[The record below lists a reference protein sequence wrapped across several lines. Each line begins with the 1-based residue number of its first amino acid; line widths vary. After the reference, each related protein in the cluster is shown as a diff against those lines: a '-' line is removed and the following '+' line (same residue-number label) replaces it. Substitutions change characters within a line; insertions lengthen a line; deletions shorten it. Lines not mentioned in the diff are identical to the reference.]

1 MDVEVPCCM
10 WGTTEGE
17 VNFDARVTNSKSP
30 TCREPTGR
38 RLHLRFRGRL
48 FCAFLYHLN
57 PFHLS
62 KVLCHGNCRNMSE
75 FTPWSVRL
83 PTSVRGGFPPE
94 RFLND
99 VLIVC
104 WFSLWRQMASL
115 CFSLVIF
122 RHSTSRAD
130 PFWRFQWRMLPPAW
144 FKSVGCLALDFKPS
158 RCCKMLQLCWDI
170 QRISDFEGKVEI
182 NALHI
187 PSSVLRFMCLDSL
200 QHKSQWQLMRL
211 RGSPLRQWVMQLYT
225 KVASTTLEL
234 PKLRHSADAAG
245 GRAGNA
251 ADWN

>member
-10 WGTTEGE
+10 RRTTEGE

-62 KVLCHGNCRNMSE
+62 KVLCHGSCRNMSE

-99 VLIVC
+99 VLILC

-122 RHSTSRAD
+122 RHSKSRAD

-144 FKSVGCLALDFKPS
+144 VKESVSTG
-158 RCCKMLQLCWDI
+158 LQAVPL
-170 QRISDFEGKVEI
+170 
-182 NALHI
+182 
-187 PSSVLRFMCLDSL
+187 L
-200 QHKSQWQLMRL
+200 Q
-211 RGSPLRQWVMQLYT
+211 
-225 KVASTTLEL
+225 
-234 PKLRHSADAAG
+234 DAAALL
-245 GRAGNA
+245 RYPK
-251 ADWN
+251 DFWFWSESW

>member
-99 VLIVC
+99 VVILW

-115 CFSLVIF
+115 CFSQSFFVTQHHGLTHF
-122 RHSTSRAD
+122 EGFSGACCHQPDSKNR
-130 PFWRFQWRMLPPAW
+130 
-144 FKSVGCLALDFKPS
+144 LALDFKPS
-158 RCCKMLQLCWDI
+158 RCCKTLQLCWDI
-170 QRISDFEGKVEI
+170 RGISDFEVRVEI

-187 PSSVLRFMCLDSL
+187 PSSVLTFMCLDSL
-200 QHKSQWQLMRL
+200 QHKSWWQLMRL
-211 RGSPLRQWVMQLYT
+211 QGSPLRQWVMQLDT

-251 ADWN
+251 DWN